1 MLKNIIELSRQLI
14 SVPSVTSDVT
24 SLKKVINL
32 ASATLNEF
40 KPQYFEKNNYPSTFF
55 SNKSTNRFKI
65 ILNAHLDVVAAK
77 SDQFF
82 PLEKDGKLFGRG
94 AIDMK
99 AAAAV
104 QMLLFSELANKVSY
118 PLGLQLVTDE
128 ETGGF
133 NGTKYQVEKGIRADF
148 VIAGE
153 PTDFGINNKAKGILW
168 AKITTRGK
176 AAHAA
181 YPWNGENAITSMADV
196 INHIKKQFPV
206 PQKESW
212 VTTANI
218 ASIESS
224 NKTFNKVPDDCTLS
238 IDIRYIP
245 EDEDTVQEKLV
256 RELPKNTEYKI
267 LTKEPAQIT
276 DENNKYVQALRKS
289 VKTATKKDSAVI
301 VKHGGSDIRHF
312 NAVGCTGVT
321 FGPIGAGLHTDEEW
335 VDVQSLQDYYDIL
348 KNFLLSIKA

>member
-1 MLKNIIELSRQLI
+1 MLKNIVELSRQLI
-14 SVPSVTSDVT
+14 SVPSVTSDVI
-24 SLKKVINL
+24 SLKKVIDL
-32 ASATLNEF
+32 TSAALNEF
-40 KPQYFEKNNYPSTFF
+40 KPQYFEKDNYPSTFF
-55 SNKSTNRFKI
+55 SNKSANKCKV

-77 SDQFF
+77 TNQFV

-104 QMLLFSELANKVSY
+104 QILIFKELAGKVKY

-133 NGTKYQVEKGIRADF
+133 YCTKYQVEKGVRADF

-153 PTDFGINNKAKGILW
+153 PTDFGVNNKAKGILW

-181 YPWNGENAITSMADV
+181 YPWNGENAITTIADV
-196 INHIKKQFPV
+196 VNHIKKQFPV

-224 NKTFNKVPDDCTLS
+224 NKTFNKVPDDCTVS
-238 IDIRYIP
+238 VDVRYIP
-245 EDEDTVQEKLV
+245 EDADTVQAKLV
-256 RELPKNTEYKI
+256 DGLPKNTEYKI

-276 DENNKYVQALRKS
+276 DEKNEYVQTLQQS
-289 VKTATKKDSAVI
+289 VKTITKKNSAVI
-301 VKHGGSDIRHF
+301 VKHGGSDIRHY
-312 NAVGCTGVT
+312 NAVGCAGVT

-335 VDVQSLQDYYDIL
+335 VDIQSLQDYYEIL
-348 KNFLLSIKA
+348 KDFLLSIKA